1 MKNFMNWMETYFMP
15 FATKIGS
22 QRHLVA
28 VRDGFISI
36 MPVTMVGSIAVLL
49 NVFLRDLPNT
59 WLGPDNAFVKS
70 MTEVINVN
78 GNVYFGS
85 IVILGLCFTFSL
97 GYHLAKSYNVN
108 PIAGGV
114 VAFAA
119 VVTCMNQSAIFDFAL
134 PLKEGMDGTKAVAD
148 LKAMGLDVTLV
159 DGVATLSNVSSWG
172 YLGSAYTGSGG
183 LFTCLIVGLLS
194 SMVYIKLMIK
204 KITIKLPDSV
214 PPAVSNAFAAIV
226 PGVISIYVFGIL
238 TQILVA
244 NTGLYPNDLIV
255 KYIQAPL
262 LGLSQGFFSVIF
274 IVFLVQL
281 FWFFGL
287 HGSNVMAPIIEG
299 VYTPALLQ
307 NLDVF
312 NKTQSTKDMQY
323 MWTRGSFDAY
333 AQMGGSGV
341 TLGLLIA
348 IFIFSRRDDSK
359 YIAKLATPMGI
370 FNINEPVIFGMPIV
384 LNPIYI
390 IPWLI
395 VPPIC
400 AAIALAFTYAGMIP
414 PVFVAVPWVMPVGIY
429 AWMATGGSFMAAV
442 VSILCLGVSFL
453 LWTPF
458 VMLANRIQMKE
469 ESERSIEVNE
479 SL

>member
-1 MKNFMNWMETYFMP
+1 MKKFMDWMEEHFMP
-15 FATKIGS
+15 VAAKIGA

-36 MPVTMVGSIAVLL
+36 MPITMVGSLAVLL
-49 NVFLRDLPNT
+49 NVFFRDLPNT
-59 WLGPDNAFVKS
+59 WFGDGNSFVTS
-70 MTEVINVN
+70 MQQIINVN

-97 GYHLAKSYNVN
+97 GYHLARSYEVN

-119 VVTCMNQSAIFDFAL
+119 VVTCMGQSATFNFELPGVATSAL
-134 PLKEGMDGTKAVAD
+134 DTLKGV
-148 LKAMGLDVTLV
+148 GLDVALNDAGKAV
-159 DGVATLSNVSSWG
+159 ILNGVSNWG

-183 LFTCLIVGLLS
+183 LFTCLIVGMLS
-194 SMVYIKLMIK
+194 SMIYIKLMIK

-214 PPAVSNAFAAIV
+214 PPAVSNAFAAII
-226 PGVISIYVFGIL
+226 PGVIAIYVFGIV
-238 TQILVA
+238 TQILVVT
-244 NTGLYPNDLIV
+244 TGMYPNDLIV
-255 KYIQAPL
+255 KYVQAPL
-262 LGLSQGFFSVIF
+262 LGLSQGFFSVIL

-299 VYTPALLQ
+299 IYTPALLE

-312 NKTQSTKDMQY
+312 NKTHSTNGMKY

-348 IFIFSRRDDSK
+348 IFIFSKRDDSK
-359 YIAKLATPMGI
+359 TIAKLSAPMGV

-400 AAIALAFTYAGMIP
+400 AAIALSFTYAGVIP
-414 PVFVAVPWVMPVGIY
+414 PVFVSVPWVMPVGFY
-429 AWMATGGSFMAAV
+429 AWMATGGSLMAAA
-442 VSILCLGVSFL
+442 VSVLCLAVSFL
-453 LWTPF
+453 LWAPF
-458 VMLANRIQMKE
+458 VMLANRVAAKE
-469 ESERSIEVNE
+469 QAEGITDTNE
-479 SL
+479 Y

>member
-1 MKNFMNWMETYFMP
+1 MNAFMDWMEKHFMP
-15 FATKIGS
+15 IAAKIGS

-36 MPVTMVGSIAVLL
+36 MPVTMVGSLAVLL

-59 WLGPDNAFVKS
+59 WWGEGNEFVAN
-70 MTEVINVN
+70 VQQIINVN

-97 GYHLAKSYNVN
+97 GYHLAKSYDVN

-119 VVTCMNQSAIFDFAL
+119 VVTCMGQSAIFDFELPGVATSAL
-134 PLKEGMDGTKAVAD
+134 DALKGA
-148 LKAMGLDVTLV
+148 GLDVALNDAGKAV
-159 DGVATLSNVSSWG
+159 VLHGASGWG
-172 YLGSAYTGSGG
+172 YLGSSYTGASG
-183 LFTCLIVGLLS
+183 LFTCLIVGILS
-194 SMVYIKLMIK
+194 SMIYIKLMIK

-214 PPAVSNAFAAIV
+214 PPAVSNAFAAII
-226 PGVISIYVFGIL
+226 PGVIAIYVFGIV
-238 TQILVA
+238 TQICVA
-244 NTGLYPNDLIV
+244 CTGSYPNDLIV
-255 KYIQAPL
+255 EYIQKPL
-262 LGLSQGFFSVIF
+262 LGLSQGFFSVIL

-287 HGSNVMAPIIEG
+287 HGSNVMAPVIEG
-299 VYTPALLQ
+299 VYTPALLE
-307 NLDVF
+307 NLDFF
-312 NKTQSTKDMQY
+312 NKHHTTVGMPYD
-323 MWTRGSFDAY
+323 WTRGSFDAY

-348 IFIFSRRDDSK
+348 ILIFSKRDDSK
-359 YIAKLATPMGI
+359 AVAKLAAPMGI

-400 AAIALAFTYAGMIP
+400 AAIALGFTMAGIIP
-414 PVFVAVPWVMPVGIY
+414 PVFVQVPWVMPVGIY
-429 AWMATGGSFMAAV
+429 AFMGTGGNILAAL
-442 VSILCLGVSFL
+442 VSILCLGVSFV

-458 VMLANRIQMKE
+458 VMLANRMQAKE
-469 ESERSIEVNE
+469 NE
-479 SL
+479 GQFDTE